1 MNPLSFA
8 CIKCIIQQNTLP
20 VWIYEPRILAT
31 PYLHLG
37 LMVHTMTSAIAHTL
51 PAAATMPESRVDS
64 TGNPSANDV
73 DVALMLRVGQGDEAA
88 FEELIERH
96 QNAVIGTVAK
106 MLGNSSDAEDIT
118 QQVFIRL
125 WKSAPRYQPT
135 AKFTTF
141 MFTIARNLVF
151 NESRRRSRKKE
162 HSIDEREDDF
172 HLQTPDTQTAAP
184 DAELIHAELQNSIDR
199 AIANLPEKQ
208 RLAVI
213 LRRYEGMPYDEIG
226 RILELSIPAVKSQL
240 FRARNSLR
248 ESLQSY
254 MNG

>member
-1 MNPLSFA
+1 MCYPEQALVSHSVSIRLN
-8 CIKCIIQQNTLP
+8 
-20 VWIYEPRILAT
+20 
-31 PYLHLG
+31 
-37 LMVHTMTSAIAHTL
+37 L
-51 PAAATMPESRVDS
+51 PAAALPDTSMPEPQVPSSDESVDA
-64 TGNPSANDV
+64 SANDV
-73 DVALMLRVGQGDEAA
+73 DVALMLRVGDGDETA

-96 QNAVIGTVAK
+96 QKAIIGTVAK
-106 MLGNSSDAEDIT
+106 MLGNASDAEDIA

-141 MFTIARNLVF
+141 LYTITRNLVF

-162 HSIDEREDDF
+162 HSFDERQDDF
-172 HLQTPDTQTAAP
+172 HLQTPDPQTASP
-184 DAELIHAELQNSIDR
+184 DDEILNNELQHAIDQ

-226 RILELSIPAVKSQL
+226 RVLELTIPAVKSQL
-240 FRARNSLR
+240 FRARNILR
-248 ESLQSY
+248 DALQNY
-254 MNG
+254 LDH